1 MDDALMGQS
10 VIFEVSQGYER
21 FYYEARLGSEIW
33 SNFWAGFLRII
44 TQTNGQDRELDVSRM

>member
-1 MDDALMGQS
+1 MGQS

-44 TQTNGQDRELDVSRM
+44 TQTNGQDRELDVSHM